1 MEIVCPKCN
10 FTRTIDDDKV
20 PSKRAIVHC
29 KACDHRF
36 PLKRARSIGIMIS
49 KGGVGKT
56 STSVNLAHGLA
67 LRDNKVLLVDTDT
80 QGQCSYLLGVK
91 PKTGLTDFVM
101 GDLPI
106 EECLTKARDGLW
118 LLAGGKNL
126 AELKRFIDRK
136 DFGGE
141 ATMSE
146 ALTPLEVNY
155 DFIIVDSSP
164 GWDPLTVNVLF
175 YVKEVLVPVSLE
187 VMSVQGLSEF
197 LKSFSSIRKYN
208 KNVQLKY
215 ILPTFLNR
223 DNRNSTEIL
232 EGFEKLYGRYL
243 LTPIRYSP
251 RLAEAPGYGM
261 TIFEYAGGDK
271 VVNDFRAL
279 VNDVLNEDEIV

>member
-10 FTRTIDDDKV
+10 FKRTIDDSKI
-20 PSKRAIVHC
+20 PAKRAIVHC

-36 PLKRARSIGIMIS
+36 PLKRARSIGVMIS

-56 STSVNLAHGLA
+56 TTSVNLAHGLA
-67 LRDNKVLLVDTDT
+67 LRDYRVLLVDTDT
-80 QGQCSYLLGVK
+80 QGQCAYMLGIK
-91 PKTGLTDFVM
+91 PKAGLTELVR
-101 GDLPI
+101 GDMEPKQAI
-106 EECLTKARDGLW
+106 TKARDGLW

-141 ATMSE
+141 STICE

-155 DFIIVDSSP
+155 DFIVVDASP

-175 YVKEVLVPVSLE
+175 YVKEVLVPVSME

-197 LKSFSSIRKYN
+197 LKSFAAIRKYN

-223 DNRNSTEIL
+223 NNRNSQELL

-243 LTPIRYSP
+243 CTPIRYSP
-251 RLAEAPGYGM
+251 RLSEAPGYGM
-261 TIFEYAGGDK
+261 TIYEYAGGDK
-271 VVNDFRAL
+271 VVADYRQL
-279 VNDVLNEDEIV
+279 VNDIINEDDV

>member
-10 FTRTIDDDKV
+10 FTRTIDDSKI

-56 STSVNLAHGLA
+56 STAVNLAHGLA
-67 LRDNKVLLVDTDT
+67 LRDYRVLLVDTDT
-80 QGQCSYLLGVK
+80 QGQCAYLLGVK
-91 PKTGLTDFVM
+91 PKTGLTEFVR
-101 GDLPI
+101 GDLAARDAVI
-106 EECLTKARDGLW
+106 KARDGLW

-126 AELKRFIDRK
+126 AELKRYIDRK

-141 ATMSE
+141 NTLNE

-197 LKSFSSIRKYN
+197 LKSFAAIKKYN

-215 ILPTFLNR
+215 ILPTFMNR
-223 DNRNSTEIL
+223 SNRNSGEIL
-232 EGFEKLYGRYL
+232 EGFEKLYGKYL
-243 LTPIRYSP
+243 CSPIRYSP
-251 RLAEAPGYGM
+251 RLSEAPGYGM
-261 TIFEYAGGDK
+261 TIYEYAGGDK
-271 VVNDFRAL
+271 VVNDFRQL
-279 VNDVLNEDEIV
+279 INEVLNEDEVV